1 MNIHF
6 IDHHRTN
13 MENYFP
19 LQEEEEE
26 EGEKSSY
33 VHIKHRIKDWIWEC
47 QIRICSRTT
56 GATYVAQI
64 HAPSPHLP
72 NKCYSPLIDD
82 DESSVSWALL
92 VISRTRCMIKWVYYF
107 LFLFS

>member
-1 MNIHF
+1 
-6 IDHHRTN
+6 

-19 LQEEEEE
+19 LQEEEEEE

-33 VHIKHRIKDWIWEC
+33 VHIKHRIKDWIWQC

-72 NKCYSPLIDD
+72 NKCYSPFIDD
-82 DESSVSWALL
+82 DESIQISWNSELKKKKKSH
-92 VISRTRCMIKWVYYF
+92 VNIQEVTRKLHCYPINNF
-107 LFLFS
+107 T

>member
-33 VHIKHRIKDWIWEC
+33 VHIKHRIKD
-47 QIRICSRTT
+47 
-56 GATYVAQI
+56 
-64 HAPSPHLP
+64 
-72 NKCYSPLIDD
+72 
-82 DESSVSWALL
+82 
-92 VISRTRCMIKWVYYF
+92 
-107 LFLFS
+107 